1 MQEKHPGKS
10 ISSKGTALVHVPS
23 FGPTRMR
30 RNPKQKF
37 ITGGLFM
44 IRVPVRF
51 ISVRAIIGILKN
63 LLPRSSQFITG
74 LESME
79 VWICPGNTW
88 NCPLW
93 NDIYYVEGHLKRF
106 TVSWNVF
113 GVLSSAFFFLYE
125 NMAFPSSYIYFSL
138 FIKNQPFHCHLYTA
152 NLSSSKLPVFSTNVF
167 ILGAEVYLVWI
178 ISSTRQLY
186 NPLISLKRKLRNI
199 RLMYSGLLYMYVL
212 YARYDFDFI

>member
-1 MQEKHPGKS
+1 
-10 ISSKGTALVHVPS
+10 
-23 FGPTRMR
+23 
-30 RNPKQKF
+30 
-37 ITGGLFM
+37 M